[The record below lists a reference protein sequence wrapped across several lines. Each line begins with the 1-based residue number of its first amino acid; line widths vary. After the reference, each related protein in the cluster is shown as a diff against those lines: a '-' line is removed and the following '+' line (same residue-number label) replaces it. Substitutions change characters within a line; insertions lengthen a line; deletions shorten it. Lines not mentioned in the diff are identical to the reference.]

1 MESVQDTGSNRSK
14 TVNSVFIDQLRLVE
28 LFAPLV
34 SLFFGS
40 IAWAGDLFCDGGRK
54 LVCVVLGVYRTWEFA
69 YGTRAKHSIQLAT
82 QSPSLSEFND
92 LLITTPQP

>member
-1 MESVQDTGSNRSK
+1 VESVQDTGSNRSK

-40 IAWAGDLFCDGGRK
+40 MAWAGDLFCHGGRK
-54 LVCVVLGVYRTWEFA
+54 LVLRCVGCLQDLGICLRYESQT
-69 YGTRAKHSIQLAT
+69 
-82 QSPSLSEFND
+82 FNSTGNT
-92 LLITTPQP
+92 ITILE